1 MRQCGVGHLRRRG
14 GAEITMSASL
24 PDPRE
29 ERQHTLELRRHKGIT
44 TAGVGSEVLRRVPVH
59 ELTAKHRM
67 GHAPDLMFNGKQLAA
82 GLRVDNVLEAIL
94 IGIAFLSHEAML
106 LQERMWT

>member
-1 MRQCGVGHLRRRG
+1 MVQRSLRL
-14 GAEITMSASL
+14 SASL
-24 PDPRE
+24 PDPGE

-44 TAGVGSEVLRRVPVH
+44 TAGVGPEVLRRVPVH
-59 ELTAKHRM
+59 ELTTKHRM
-67 GHAPDLMFNGKQLAA
+67 GHAPDFMFNGKQLTA

-94 IGIAFLSHEAML
+94 IGIAFLGNEAML